1 MTGVT
6 VRILPMPNVKE
17 AKVWKS
23 SYANYKDSLICKAHI
38 KFVKRCQNN
47 IPTLGVSWV
56 CWVS

>member
-23 SYANYKDSLICKAHI
+23 SYANYKIRNSSATKAQRHKERI
-38 KFVKRCQNN
+38 
-47 IPTLGVSWV
+47 
-56 CWVS
+56 